1 LRIYDVPIPGNAEIY
16 IAEFTKLI
24 ELNDLNP
31 DGILKVIGY
40 GDISVMDFILG
51 KNMDNFAKK
60 DGSKSIYEELK
71 FFIMIGLVA
80 LAFVVI
86 LCFLAMFTRFKQKII
101 SYVKKE
107 KKKFMFN
114 GIIRAI
120 SISYI

>member
-1 LRIYDVPIPGNAEIY
+1 MPIPGNAEIY